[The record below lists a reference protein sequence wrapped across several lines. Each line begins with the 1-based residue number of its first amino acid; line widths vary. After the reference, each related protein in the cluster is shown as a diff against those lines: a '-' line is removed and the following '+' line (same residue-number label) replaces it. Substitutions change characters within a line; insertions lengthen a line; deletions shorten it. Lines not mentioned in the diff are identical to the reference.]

1 MNILIRLFCTVM
13 VSIALSAAEMGSYRR
28 FRSPQPI
35 VLTEPPP
42 LSYPPRAILWKP
54 RYR

>member
-1 MNILIRLFCTVM
+1 MSILKRLFCTIM
-13 VSIALSAAEMGSYRR
+13 VSIALSAAEMGDSRR
-28 FRSPQPI
+28 IRMPQPV

-42 LSYPPRAILWKP
+42 QLYPPRAILWKP